1 MRSDSAEVAG
11 RAGARREETVDVDQ
25 FLLVLVSGLASGAVY
40 GLMGLGLVIIFRAT
54 DVVNFALASLAT
66 VGLYAA
72 LTLYDRGMPLL
83 LTAVAAIVVTAATGL
98 VARETVIRRLAQGE
112 LLSALVMTMGVSL
125 IAESVISTIWDDQP
139 RLFPSLVEGSVSLGD
154 SAIPTQSLLTIAVAA
169 VAMALVAYL
178 FGRTTIGSAMR
189 AVAESADTAQIL
201 GLGSQRIARIAWAL
215 GLGLA
220 ALAAFLYAP
229 RAGLVPT
236 VLSAPLFRAFAGI
249 FLGGLT
255 SMYGAVIGG
264 LTVGVLDNLAASY
277 VSAGYRD
284 SFVFSFT
291 ILVLLIRPQG
301 LFGVRTFQRV

>member
-1 MRSDSAEVAG
+1 M
-11 RAGARREETVDVDQ
+11 DQ

-40 GLMGLGLVIIFRAT
+40 GLMGLGLVIIYRAT

-72 LTLYDRGMPLL
+72 LTLYDSGLPLL
-83 LTAVAAIVVTAATGL
+83 LAALVAIVVTAASGL
-98 VARETVIRRLAQGE
+98 VARETVIRPLGQGD
-112 LLSALVMTMGVSL
+112 LLSALVMTMGISL

-139 RLFPSLVEGSVSLGD
+139 RLFPSLLEGCLSLGG
-154 SAIPTQSLLTIAVAA
+154 SAVPAQSLLIIAVAA
-169 VAMALVAYL
+169 VAMTLVAYL
-178 FGRTTIGSAMR
+178 FGRTHIGSAMR

-220 ALAAFLYAP
+220 SLAAFLYAP

-236 VLSAPLFRAFAGI
+236 VLGAPLFRAFAGI

-264 LTVGVLDNLAASY
+264 VTVGVLENVAASY

-284 SFVFSFT
+284 TFVFSFT

-301 LFGVRTFQRV
+301 LFGTRTFQRV

>member
-1 MRSDSAEVAG
+1 M
-11 RAGARREETVDVDQ
+11 DQ

-40 GLMGLGLVIIFRAT
+40 GLMGLGLVIIYRAT
-54 DVVNFALASLAT
+54 DVVNFALAGLAT

-72 LTLYDRGMPLL
+72 LTLYDRGLPLL
-83 LTAVAAIVVTAATGL
+83 LAAVVAIVVTAAVGL
-98 VARETVIRRLAQGE
+98 AARETVIRPLAQGE
-112 LLSALVMTMGVSL
+112 LLSALVMTMGLSL
-125 IAESVISTIWDDQP
+125 ITESVISTIWDDQP
-139 RLFPSLVEGSVSLGD
+139 RLFPSLMEGSVSLGG

-189 AVAESADTAQIL
+189 AVAESADTARIL

-284 SFVFSFT
+284 TFVFSFT

>member
-1 MRSDSAEVAG
+1 
-11 RAGARREETVDVDQ
+11 VDQ
-25 FLLVLVSGLASGAVY
+25 FLLILVSGLASGAVY
-40 GLMGLGLVIIFRAT
+40 GLMGLGLVIIYRAT

-72 LTLYDRGMPLL
+72 LALNERGLPLL
-83 LTAVAAIVVTAATGL
+83 LAAVAAIVTTAAVGL
-98 VARETVIRRLAQGE
+98 VAREAVIRPLAHGE

-125 IAESVISTIWDDQP
+125 IAESAISTIWDDQP
-139 RLFPSLVEGSVSLGD
+139 RLFPSLVEGSVSLG
-154 SAIPTQSLLTIAVAA
+154 SAAVPAQSLLTIAVAA

-178 FGRTTIGSAMR
+178 FGRTSIGTAMR
-189 AVAESADTAQIL
+189 AVAESADTARIL

-229 RAGLVPT
+229 RSGLVPT

-264 LTVGVLDNLAASY
+264 LTVGVLDNLAAGY

-284 SFVFSFT
+284 TFVFSFT

>member
-1 MRSDSAEVAG
+1 M
-11 RAGARREETVDVDQ
+11 DQ

-40 GLMGLGLVIIFRAT
+40 GLMGLGLVIIYRAT

-66 VGLYAA
+66 IGLYAA
-72 LTLYDRGMPLL
+72 LTLYDEGLPLVL
-83 LTAVAAIVVTAATGL
+83 AAGAAVVVTAAVGL
-98 VARETVIRRLAQGE
+98 AARETVIRPLAHGE

-125 IAESVISTIWDDQP
+125 IVESVISTIWNDQP
-139 RLFPSLVEGSVSLGD
+139 RLFPSLVDGSVSFGD
-154 SAIPTQSLLTIAVAA
+154 AAIPTQSLLTIGVAA
-169 VAMALVAYL
+169 VAMTLVAYL

-201 GLGSQRIARIAWAL
+201 GLGSQRIARVAWAL
-215 GLGLA
+215 GLGLG
-220 ALAAFLYAP
+220 ALAAILYAP
-229 RAGLVPT
+229 RAGLAPT
-236 VLSAPLFRAFAGI
+236 VLSAPLFRAFAGM

-284 SFVFSFT
+284 TFVFTFT
-291 ILVLLIRPQG
+291 IVVLLIRPQG
-301 LFGVRTFQRV
+301 LFGTRAFQRV

>member
-1 MRSDSAEVAG
+1 M
-11 RAGARREETVDVDQ
+11 DQ

-40 GLMGLGLVIIFRAT
+40 GLMGLGLVIIYRAT

-72 LTLYDRGMPLL
+72 LTLYDSGLPLL
-83 LTAVAAIVVTAATGL
+83 LSALVAIVVTAASGL
-98 VARETVIRRLAQGE
+98 VARETVIRPLGQGD
-112 LLSALVMTMGVSL
+112 LLSALVMTMGISL

-139 RLFPSLVEGSVSLGD
+139 RLFPSLLEGSVSLGG
-154 SAIPTQSLLTIAVAA
+154 SAVPAQSLLTIAVAA
-169 VAMALVAYL
+169 VAMTLVAYL
-178 FGRTTIGSAMR
+178 FGRTHIGSAMR

-236 VLSAPLFRAFAGI
+236 VLGAPLFRAFAGI

-264 LTVGVLDNLAASY
+264 VTVGVLENVAASY

-284 SFVFSFT
+284 TFVFSFT

-301 LFGVRTFQRV
+301 LFGTRTFQRV

>member
-1 MRSDSAEVAG
+1 
-11 RAGARREETVDVDQ
+11 VDQ
-25 FLLVLVSGLASGAVY
+25 FLLILVSGLASGAVY
-40 GLMGLGLVIIFRAT
+40 GLMGLGLVIIYRAT

-72 LTLYDRGMPLL
+72 LAVNEHGLPLL
-83 LTAVAAIVVTAATGL
+83 LAAVAAIVTTAAVGL
-98 VARETVIRRLAQGE
+98 VARETVIRPLAQGE

-125 IAESVISTIWDDQP
+125 IAESAISTIWDDQP
-139 RLFPSLVEGSVSLGD
+139 RLFPSLVEGSVSLG
-154 SAIPTQSLLTIAVAA
+154 SAAVPAQSLLTIAVAA

-178 FGRTTIGSAMR
+178 FGRTSIGTAMR
-189 AVAESADTAQIL
+189 AVAESADTARIL

-264 LTVGVLDNLAASY
+264 LTVGVLDNLAAGY

-284 SFVFSFT
+284 TFVFSFT

>member
-1 MRSDSAEVAG
+1 M
-11 RAGARREETVDVDQ
+11 DQ
-25 FLLVLVSGLASGAVY
+25 FLLILVSGLASGAVY
-40 GLMGLGLVIIFRAT
+40 GLMGLGLVIIYRAT
-54 DVVNFALASLAT
+54 DVVNFALGSLAT

-72 LTLYDRGMPLL
+72 LTLHEKGLPLPV
-83 LTAVAAIVVTAATGL
+83 TAVVAIVVTAAVGL
-98 VARETVIRRLAQGE
+98 VAREAVIRPLAQGE

-125 IAESVISTIWDDQP
+125 IAESVISSIWDDQP
-139 RLFPSLVEGSVSLGD
+139 RLFPSLVDGSVSIGG
-154 SAIPTQSLLTIAVAA
+154 SAIPTQSLLTIGVAA

-189 AVAESADTAQIL
+189 AVAESADTAQVL

-236 VLSAPLFRAFAGI
+236 VLSAPLFRAFAAI

-255 SMYGAVIGG
+255 SMYGAVVGG
-264 LTVGVLDNLAASY
+264 LTVGVLDNLAAGY

-284 SFVFSFT
+284 TFVFSFT

>member
-1 MRSDSAEVAG
+1 MPG
-11 RAGARREETVDVDQ
+11 RVGARREGEVDVDQ

-40 GLMGLGLVIIFRAT
+40 GLMGLGLVIIYRAT

-72 LTLYDRGMPLL
+72 LTLYDSGLPLL
-83 LTAVAAIVVTAATGL
+83 LAALVAIVVTAASGL
-98 VARETVIRRLAQGE
+98 VARETVIRPLGQGD
-112 LLSALVMTMGVSL
+112 LLSALVMTMGISL

-139 RLFPSLVEGSVSLGD
+139 RLFPSLLEGSVSLGG
-154 SAIPTQSLLTIAVAA
+154 SAVPAQSLLIIAVAA
-169 VAMALVAYL
+169 VAMTLVAYL
-178 FGRTTIGSAMR
+178 FGRTHIGSAMR

-220 ALAAFLYAP
+220 SLAAFLYAP

-236 VLSAPLFRAFAGI
+236 VLGAPLFRAFAGI

-264 LTVGVLDNLAASY
+264 VTVGVLENVAASY

-284 SFVFSFT
+284 TFVFSFT

-301 LFGVRTFQRV
+301 LFGTRTFQRV

>member
-1 MRSDSAEVAG
+1 M
-11 RAGARREETVDVDQ
+11 DQ
-25 FLLVLVSGLASGAVY
+25 FLLILVSGLASGAVY
-40 GLMGLGLVIIFRAT
+40 GLMGLGLVIIYRAT

-72 LTLYDRGMPLL
+72 LALYDRGLPLL
-83 LTAVAAIVVTAATGL
+83 LAAVAAIVTTAAVGL
-98 VARETVIRRLAQGE
+98 VARETVIRPLAQGE

-139 RLFPSLVEGSVSLGD
+139 RLFPSLVQGSVSLGG

-178 FGRTTIGSAMR
+178 FGRTTIGTAMR

-215 GLGLA
+215 GLALA
-220 ALAAFLYAP
+220 ALGAFLYAP

-236 VLSAPLFRAFAGI
+236 VLSAPSSAPSPG
-249 FLGGLT
+249 
-255 SMYGAVIGG
+255 SSW
-264 LTVGVLDNLAASY
+264 AA
-277 VSAGYRD
+277 
-284 SFVFSFT
+284 
-291 ILVLLIRPQG
+291 
-301 LFGVRTFQRV
+301 

>member
-1 MRSDSAEVAG
+1 M
-11 RAGARREETVDVDQ
+11 DQ

-40 GLMGLGLVIIFRAT
+40 GLMGLGLVIIYRAT

-66 VGLYAA
+66 IGLYAA
-72 LTLYDRGMPLL
+72 LTLYDEGLPLVL
-83 LTAVAAIVVTAATGL
+83 AAGAAVVVTATVGL
-98 VARETVIRRLAQGE
+98 AARETVIRPLAHGE

-125 IAESVISTIWDDQP
+125 IVESVISTIWDDQP
-139 RLFPSLVEGSVSLGD
+139 RLFPSLVDGSVSFGD
-154 SAIPTQSLLTIAVAA
+154 AAVPTQSLLTIGVAA

-201 GLGSQRIARIAWAL
+201 GLGSQRIARVAWAL
-215 GLGLA
+215 GLGLG
-220 ALAAFLYAP
+220 ALAAILYAP
-229 RAGLVPT
+229 RAGLLPT
-236 VLSAPLFRAFAGI
+236 VLSAPLFRAFAGM

-284 SFVFSFT
+284 TFVFTFT
-291 ILVLLIRPQG
+291 IVVLLIRPQG
-301 LFGVRTFQRV
+301 LFGMRAFQRV

>member
-1 MRSDSAEVAG
+1 M
-11 RAGARREETVDVDQ
+11 DQ

-40 GLMGLGLVIIFRAT
+40 GLMGLGLVIIYRAT
-54 DVVNFALASLAT
+54 DVVNFALASLST

-72 LTLYDRGMPLL
+72 LSLHDRGLPLL
-83 LTAVAAIVVTAATGL
+83 LAAVVAIVVTAAVGL
-98 VARETVIRRLAQGE
+98 ATRETVIRPLAQGD
-112 LLSALVMTMGVSL
+112 LLSALVMTMGLSL

-139 RLFPSLVEGSVSLGD
+139 RLFPSLVEGSVAIGG
-154 SAIPTQSLLTIAVAA
+154 SAIPTQSLLAIAAAA
-169 VAMALVAYL
+169 VAMGLVAYL

-229 RAGLVPT
+229 RAGLMPT

-284 SFVFSFT
+284 TFVFSFT

>member
-1 MRSDSAEVAG
+1 M
-11 RAGARREETVDVDQ
+11 DQ
-25 FLLVLVSGLASGAVY
+25 FLLILVSGLASGAVY
-40 GLMGLGLVIIFRAT
+40 GLMGLGLVIIYRAT
-54 DVVNFALASLAT
+54 DVVNFALAGLAT

-72 LTLYDRGMPLL
+72 LALNERGLPLL
-83 LTAVAAIVVTAATGL
+83 LAAVAAIVTTAAVGL
-98 VARETVIRRLAQGE
+98 VAREAVIRPLAQGE

-125 IAESVISTIWDDQP
+125 IAESAISTIWDDQP
-139 RLFPSLVEGSVSLGD
+139 RLFPSLVEGSVPLG
-154 SAIPTQSLLTIAVAA
+154 SAAVPAQSLLTIAVAA

-178 FGRTTIGSAMR
+178 FGRTSIGTAMR
-189 AVAESADTAQIL
+189 AVAESADTARIL

-264 LTVGVLDNLAASY
+264 LTVGVLDNLAAGY

-284 SFVFSFT
+284 TFVFSFT

>member
-1 MRSDSAEVAG
+1 M
-11 RAGARREETVDVDQ
+11 GARHEETVDVDQ

-40 GLMGLGLVIIFRAT
+40 GLMGLGLVIIYRAT

-66 VGLYAA
+66 VGLYGA
-72 LTLYDRGMPLL
+72 LTLYDRGLPLVL
-83 LTAVAAIVVTAATGL
+83 AAVAAMAVSIAVGL
-98 VARETVIRRLAQGE
+98 AVRETVIRPLAQGE

-139 RLFPSLVEGSVSLGD
+139 RLFPSLVEGSVSFGG
-154 SAIPTQSLLTIAVAA
+154 SAIPKQSLLTIAVAA

-220 ALAAFLYAP
+220 VLAAVLYAP
-229 RAGLVPT
+229 RAGLIPT

-284 SFVFSFT
+284 TFVFTFT

>member
-1 MRSDSAEVAG
+1 M
-11 RAGARREETVDVDQ
+11 DQ
-25 FLLVLVSGLASGAVY
+25 FLLILVSGLASGAVY
-40 GLMGLGLVIIFRAT
+40 GLMGLGLVIIYRAT

-72 LTLYDRGMPLL
+72 LALNERGLPLL
-83 LTAVAAIVVTAATGL
+83 LAAMAAIVTSAAVGL
-98 VARETVIRRLAQGE
+98 VAREAVIRPLAQGE

-125 IAESVISTIWDDQP
+125 IAESAISTIWDDQP
-139 RLFPSLVEGSVSLGD
+139 RLFPSLVEGSVSLG
-154 SAIPTQSLLTIAVAA
+154 SAAIPAQSLLTIAVAA

-178 FGRTTIGSAMR
+178 FGRTSIGTAMR
-189 AVAESADTAQIL
+189 AVAESADTARIL

-264 LTVGVLDNLAASY
+264 LTVGVLDNLAAGY

-284 SFVFSFT
+284 TFVFSFT

>member
-1 MRSDSAEVAG
+1 M
-11 RAGARREETVDVDQ
+11 DQ
-25 FLLVLVSGLASGAVY
+25 FLLILVSGLASGAVY
-40 GLMGLGLVIIFRAT
+40 GLMGLGLVIIYRAT

-72 LTLYDRGMPLL
+72 LAVNERGLPLL
-83 LTAVAAIVVTAATGL
+83 LAAVAAIVTTAAVGL
-98 VARETVIRRLAQGE
+98 VAREAVIRPLAQGE

-125 IAESVISTIWDDQP
+125 IAESAISTIWDDQP
-139 RLFPSLVEGSVSLGD
+139 RLFPSLVEGSVSLG
-154 SAIPTQSLLTIAVAA
+154 SAAVPAQSLLTIAVAA

-178 FGRTTIGSAMR
+178 FGRTSIGTAMR
-189 AVAESADTAQIL
+189 AVAESADTARIL

-264 LTVGVLDNLAASY
+264 LTVGVLDNLAAGY

-284 SFVFSFT
+284 TFVFSFT

>member
-1 MRSDSAEVAG
+1 M
-11 RAGARREETVDVDQ
+11 DQ

-40 GLMGLGLVIIFRAT
+40 GLMGLGLVIIYRAT

-72 LTLYDRGMPLL
+72 LALYDSGLPLL
-83 LTAVAAIVVTAATGL
+83 LAAVAAIVVTTAVGL
-98 VARETVIRRLAQGE
+98 AARETVIRPLAHGE
-112 LLSALVMTMGVSL
+112 LLTALVMTMGLSL

-139 RLFPSLVEGSVSLGD
+139 RLFPSLVEGSVAIGG
-154 SAIPTQSLLTIAVAA
+154 SAIPAQSLLTLAVAA

-189 AVAESADTAQIL
+189 AVAESAETAQIL

-220 ALAAFLYAP
+220 VLAAVLYAP

-255 SMYGAVIGG
+255 SMYGAVVGG

-284 SFVFSFT
+284 TFVFSFT

>member
-1 MRSDSAEVAG
+1 M
-11 RAGARREETVDVDQ
+11 DQ
-25 FLLVLVSGLASGAVY
+25 FLLALVSGLASGAVY
-40 GLMGLGLVIIFRAT
+40 GLMGLGLVIIYRAT

-66 VGLYAA
+66 IGLYAA
-72 LTLYDRGMPLL
+72 LTLHDRGLPLML
-83 LTAVAAIVVTAATGL
+83 AALAAIAVTVACGL
-98 VARETVIRRLAQGE
+98 AAREAVIRPLAQGE

-125 IAESVISTIWDDQP
+125 IVESAISTLWDDQP
-139 RLFPSLVEGSVSLGD
+139 RLFPSLVEGSVSFVG
-154 SAIPTQSLLTIAVAA
+154 SAIPAQSLLTIAVAA
-169 VAMALVAYL
+169 VAMAVVAYL

-201 GLGSQRIARIAWAL
+201 GLGSQRIARISWAL

-284 SFVFSFT
+284 TFVFTFT

>member
-1 MRSDSAEVAG
+1 M
-11 RAGARREETVDVDQ
+11 DQ
-25 FLLVLVSGLASGAVY
+25 FLLILVSGLASGAVY
-40 GLMGLGLVIIFRAT
+40 GLMGLGLVIIYRAT

-72 LTLYDRGMPLL
+72 LALNERGLPLL
-83 LTAVAAIVVTAATGL
+83 LAAVAAIATTAAVGL
-98 VARETVIRRLAQGE
+98 VAREAVIRPLAQGE

-125 IAESVISTIWDDQP
+125 IAESAISTIWDDQP
-139 RLFPSLVEGSVSLGD
+139 RLFPSLVEGSVSLG
-154 SAIPTQSLLTIAVAA
+154 SAAIPAQSLLTIAVAA

-178 FGRTTIGSAMR
+178 FGRTSIGTAMR
-189 AVAESADTAQIL
+189 AVAESADTARIL

-220 ALAAFLYAP
+220 ALAAFLHAP

-264 LTVGVLDNLAASY
+264 LTVGVLDNLAAGY

-284 SFVFSFT
+284 TFVFSFT

>member
-1 MRSDSAEVAG
+1 M
-11 RAGARREETVDVDQ
+11 DQ

-40 GLMGLGLVIIFRAT
+40 GLMGLGLVIIYRAT

-66 VGLYAA
+66 IGLYAA
-72 LTLYDRGMPLL
+72 LTLYDEGLPLIL
-83 LTAVAAIVVTAATGL
+83 AAGAAVVVTAAVGL
-98 VARETVIRRLAQGE
+98 AARETVIRPLAHGE

-125 IAESVISTIWDDQP
+125 IVESVISTIWDDQP
-139 RLFPSLVEGSVSLGD
+139 RLFPSLVEGSVSFGD
-154 SAIPTQSLLTIAVAA
+154 AAIPTQSLLTIGVAA

-201 GLGSQRIARIAWAL
+201 GLGSQRIARVAWAL
-215 GLGLA
+215 GLGLG
-220 ALAAFLYAP
+220 ALAAILYAP

-236 VLSAPLFRAFAGI
+236 VLSAPLFRAFAGM

-284 SFVFSFT
+284 TFVFTFT
-291 ILVLLIRPQG
+291 IVVLLIRPQG
-301 LFGVRTFQRV
+301 LFGMRAFQRV

>member
-1 MRSDSAEVAG
+1 MD
-11 RAGARREETVDVDQ
+11 ARREETVDVDQ
-25 FLLVLVSGLASGAVY
+25 LLLVLVSGLASGAVY
-40 GLMGLGLVIIFRAT
+40 GLMGLGLVIIYRAT

-72 LTLYDRGMPLL
+72 LSLQDSGLPLL
-83 LTAVAAIVVTAATGL
+83 LAAVAAIIVTVTVGL
-98 VARETVIRRLAQGE
+98 GVRETVLRPLAHGD
-112 LLSALVMTMGVSL
+112 LLAALVMTMGVSL

-139 RLFPSLVEGSVSLGD
+139 RLFPSLVEGSVSIGGA
-154 SAIPTQSLLTIAVAA
+154 AIPTQSLLTIAVAA
-169 VAMALVAYL
+169 VAMGLVAYL

-229 RAGLVPT
+229 RSGLMPA
-236 VLSAPLFRAFAGI
+236 VLGAPLFRAFAGI

-284 SFVFSFT
+284 TFVFTFT

-301 LFGVRTFQRV
+301 LFGERTFQRV

>member
-1 MRSDSAEVAG
+1 M
-11 RAGARREETVDVDQ
+11 DQ
-25 FLLVLVSGLASGAVY
+25 FLLILVSGLASGAVY
-40 GLMGLGLVIIFRAT
+40 GLMGLGLVIIYRAT

-72 LTLYDRGMPLL
+72 LALNERGLPLL
-83 LTAVAAIVVTAATGL
+83 LAAVAAIVTTAAVGL
-98 VARETVIRRLAQGE
+98 VAREAVIRPLAQGE

-125 IAESVISTIWDDQP
+125 IAESAISTIWDDQP
-139 RLFPSLVEGSVSLGD
+139 RLFPSVVEGSVSLG
-154 SAIPTQSLLTIAVAA
+154 SAAVPAQSLLTIAVAA

-178 FGRTTIGSAMR
+178 FGRTSIGTAMR
-189 AVAESADTAQIL
+189 AVAESADTARIL

-220 ALAAFLYAP
+220 ALAALLYAP

-264 LTVGVLDNLAASY
+264 LTVGVLDNLAAGY

-284 SFVFSFT
+284 TFVFSFT

>member
-1 MRSDSAEVAG
+1 M
-11 RAGARREETVDVDQ
+11 DQ

-40 GLMGLGLVIIFRAT
+40 GLMGLGLVIIYRAT

-72 LTLYDRGMPLL
+72 LALYDSGLPLL
-83 LTAVAAIVVTAATGL
+83 LAAVAAIVVTTAVGL
-98 VARETVIRRLAQGE
+98 AARETVIRPLAQGE
-112 LLSALVMTMGVSL
+112 LLSALVMTMGLSL

-139 RLFPSLVEGSVSLGD
+139 RLFPSLVEGSVAIGG
-154 SAIPTQSLLTIAVAA
+154 SAIPAQSLLTLAVAG

-189 AVAESADTAQIL
+189 AVAESAETAQIL

-220 ALAAFLYAP
+220 VLAAVLYAP

-255 SMYGAVIGG
+255 SMYGAVVGG

-284 SFVFSFT
+284 TFVFSFT

>member
-1 MRSDSAEVAG
+1 MPG
-11 RAGARREETVDVDQ
+11 RVGARREGEVDVDQ

-40 GLMGLGLVIIFRAT
+40 GLMGLGLVIIYRAT

-72 LTLYDRGMPLL
+72 LTLYDSGLPLL
-83 LTAVAAIVVTAATGL
+83 LSALVAIVVTAASGL
-98 VARETVIRRLAQGE
+98 VARETVIRPLGQGD
-112 LLSALVMTMGVSL
+112 LLSALVMTMGISL

-139 RLFPSLVEGSVSLGD
+139 RLFPSLLEGSVSLGG
-154 SAIPTQSLLTIAVAA
+154 SAVPAQSLLTIAVAA
-169 VAMALVAYL
+169 VAMTLVAYL
-178 FGRTTIGSAMR
+178 FGRTHIGSAMR

-236 VLSAPLFRAFAGI
+236 VLGAPLFRAFAGI

-264 LTVGVLDNLAASY
+264 VTVGVLENVAASY

-284 SFVFSFT
+284 TFVFSFT

-301 LFGVRTFQRV
+301 LFGTRTFQRV

>member
-1 MRSDSAEVAG
+1 M
-11 RAGARREETVDVDQ
+11 DQ
-25 FLLVLVSGLASGAVY
+25 FLLILVSGLASGAVY
-40 GLMGLGLVIIFRAT
+40 GLMGLGLVIIYRAT

-72 LTLYDRGMPLL
+72 LALNQRGLPLL
-83 LTAVAAIVVTAATGL
+83 LAAVAAIVTTAAVGL
-98 VARETVIRRLAQGE
+98 VAREAVIRPLAQGE

-125 IAESVISTIWDDQP
+125 IAESAISTIWDDQP
-139 RLFPSLVEGSVSLGD
+139 RLFPNLVEGSVSLG
-154 SAIPTQSLLTIAVAA
+154 SAAVPAQSLLTIAVAA

-178 FGRTTIGSAMR
+178 FGRTSIGTAMR
-189 AVAESADTAQIL
+189 AVAESADTARIL

-264 LTVGVLDNLAASY
+264 LTVGVLDNLAAGY

-284 SFVFSFT
+284 TFVFSFT